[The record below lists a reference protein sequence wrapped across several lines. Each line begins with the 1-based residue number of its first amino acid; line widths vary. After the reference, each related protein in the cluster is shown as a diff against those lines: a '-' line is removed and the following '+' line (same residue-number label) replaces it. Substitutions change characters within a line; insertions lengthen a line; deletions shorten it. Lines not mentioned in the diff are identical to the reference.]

1 MRGRSLL
8 PTSAGLL
15 INYDHVTSMTKTCLK
30 NIWQKADDSVLN
42 SKSGN
47 WNIRVRTPVYVLF
60 IPVLPWVNS
69 STSLGPILSSSNWR
83 CQGFV
88 GGVLPYVFYAA
99 GGTNGY

>member
-47 WNIRVRTPVYVLF
+47 RNIRVRTPVYVLF

-88 GGVLPYVFYAA
+88 GGVLSYVFYAA